1 MYANV
6 AVHGAMVKANS
17 ASARIGKELQVE
29 TVDATMDEAIEH
41 KTAHDEVSMALAGGS
56 LLDVVDPDEL
66 ASDME
71 SFMAQQQ
78 QQRHGV
84 SSSSAAVM
92 PPPMTKNEQSAY
104 HARQLEAD
112 EEVSR
117 ILDSMPAPR
126 TQAPL
131 TLAQRSVLAQNQR
144 ARKGGSTVTNKK

>member
-41 KTAHDEVSMALAGGS
+41 KTAHDEVSMALAGGG
-56 LLDVVDPDEL
+56 LLDIVDPDEL

-71 SFMAQQQ
+71 LFIAQQQ
-78 QQRHGV
+78 HV
-84 SSSSAAVM
+84 TSSSSAA
-92 PPPMTKNEQSAY
+92 PPMTKNEQSAY
-104 HARQLEAD
+104 RARQLEDD

-144 ARKGGSTVTNKK
+144 ARKGGSTVTTKK